1 MAGWLADNDR
11 IGGDD
16 DRVELI
22 DDTVEARAAFGE
34 NFGAFEFRLTR
45 QQVEGLL
52 AGKAIA
58 FDINGREYTGFLAVK
73 K

>member
-1 MAGWLADNDR
+1 MSGWLKGDNCVS
-11 IGGDD
+11 GGD

-58 FDINGREYTGFLAVK
+58 FDINSTFAETK
-73 K
+73 TM